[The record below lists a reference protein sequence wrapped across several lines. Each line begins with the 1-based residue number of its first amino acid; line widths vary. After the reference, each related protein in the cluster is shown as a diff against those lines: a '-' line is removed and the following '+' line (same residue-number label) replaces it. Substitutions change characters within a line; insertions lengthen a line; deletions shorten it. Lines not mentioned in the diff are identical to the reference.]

1 MSNDPN
7 AAKYQIR
14 ARISAEGVIDKPDV
28 VGAVFGQTEGLLGD
42 ELDLRDLQKS
52 GRIGRIEVEIDSRKG
67 KSEGEI
73 RSPPRWTRSRPP
85 SWPLA
90 SRPSTVSVPAG
101 PRSRSSASR
110 ISVSPSARRSSN
122 APRSIL
128 QKLQE
133 EAKGVGI
140 DLTESVRKAV
150 QVEEITTYGPEHLPA
165 GPNIDQADA
174 LIVVEGRSDVLN
186 LLRCGI
192 KNVIAVEGT
201 SVPQTVKDLSRGKT
215 VTVFT
220 DGDRAGE
227 LILREMLQTMDIDFV
242 ARAPRGSEVEEL
254 TQKQLVKCLRNK
266 IPIEPVPGD
275 DRLRV
280 LGLDPYPDG
289 RARRRVRG
297 RTFRARGGERRDE
310 RRDDRRDDRR
320 DNRREPE
327 RERMPPPPPPNRPA
341 PMPVAPPPPPAAL
354 SPELQRYLEL
364 LGSVENA
371 SRSLILGAD
380 DAVVREAPIKEM
392 IETIQALDVPAK
404 TLIFDG
410 VVSQRLLDVA
420 QEKGIG
426 TGHREPRGRGRK
438 DPRGSPRRDEARPPA
453 PGRSLGGR
461 GRDPT
466 PSGPG
471 RSLGRDRLR
480 ASAP

>member
-1 MSNDPN
+1 MPSDPN

-73 RSPPRWTRSRPP
+73 IIP
-85 SWPLA
+85 SSLDQVETAIVA
-90 SRPSTVSVPAG
+90 SGLETVDRIGPCRAKVEVVSVEDI
-101 PRSRSSASR
+101 R
-110 ISVSPSARRSSN
+110 ISKRQKVVERAKE
-122 APRSIL
+122 IL
-128 QKLQE
+128 GRLQE
-133 EAKGVGI
+133 GSKGVGF
-140 DLTESVRKAV
+140 DLTEAVRAAV

-254 TQKQLVKCLRNK
+254 TQKQLLKCLRNK
-266 IPIEPVPGD
+266 IPINQYLEMSGFESTGATREPREERGERGD
-275 DRLRV
+275 
-280 LGLDPYPDG
+280 GGG
-289 RARRRVRG
+289 R
-297 RTFRARGGERRDE
+297 GERRDE
-310 RRDDRRDDRR
+310 RESGGGGPRRDDR
-320 DNRREPE
+320 E
-327 RERMPPPPPPNRPA
+327 RGMPRPV
-341 PMPVAPPPPPAAL
+341 PVAPAPVASVPVATAPL
-354 SPELQRYLEL
+354 TPELGRYFEL
-364 LGSVENA
+364 LNGVENA
-371 SRSLILGAD
+371 SRCLFVGEN
-380 DAVVREAPIKEM
+380 DAVVGEAPVKEM
-392 IETIQALDVPAK
+392 IEAIGALATPAK
-404 TLIFDG
+404 AVVFDG
-410 VVSQRLLDVA
+410 IVSQRLLDA
-420 QEKGIG
+420 AEEKGIG
-426 TGHREPRGRGRK
+426 TVV
-438 DPRGSPRRDEARPPA
+438 GSRLGPIGKFPDQVKIYTRAD
-453 PGRSLGGR
+453 LGG
-461 GRDPT
+461 
-466 PSGPG
+466 PSGP
-471 RSLGRDRLR
+471 R
-480 ASAP
+480 

>member
-1 MSNDPN
+1 MTNDPS

-14 ARISAEGVIDKPDV
+14 ARITAEGVIDKPDV

-73 RSPPRWTRSRPP
+73 VIP
-85 SWPLA
+85 SSLDQVETAILA
-90 SRPSTVSVPAG
+90 SGLETVDRIGPCRAKIEVVSVEDI
-101 PRSRSSASR
+101 R
-110 ISVSPSARRSSN
+110 ISKRQKVVDRAKE
-122 APRSIL
+122 IL
-128 QKLQE
+128 AHLQE
-133 EAKGVGI
+133 EGKGVGM
-140 DLTESVRKAV
+140 DLTEAVRKAV

-254 TQKQLVKCLRNK
+254 TQKQLLKCLRNK
-266 IPIEPVPGD
+266 IPLNQYLEMSGFESTGATREPREERGE
-275 DRLRV
+275 
-280 LGLDPYPDG
+280 GGGG
-289 RARRRVRG
+289 RREEGPRN
-297 RTFRARGGERRDE
+297 GGG
-310 RRDDRRDDRR
+310 RRDDR
-320 DNRREPE
+320 E
-327 RERMPPPPPPNRPA
+327 RAPPPPPPRA
-341 PMPVAPPPPPAAL
+341 PIPVAPPPPAPAAQL
-354 SPELQRYLEL
+354 TPELTRYFDL
-364 LGSVENA
+364 LSGVENA
-371 SRSLILGAD
+371 SRCLIVGED
-380 DAVVREAPIKEM
+380 DAVVGEAPVKDM
-392 IETIQALDVPAK
+392 IDTVIGLTAPAK
-404 TLIFDG
+404 ALVFDG
-410 VVSQRLLDVA
+410 IVSQRLLDVA

-426 TGHREPRGRGRK
+426 TVV
-438 DPRGSPRRDEARPPA
+438 GSRLGPIGKVPDQVRVYTKADLGPA
-453 PGRSLGGR
+453 PGPR
-461 GRDPT
+461 
-466 PSGPG
+466 
-471 RSLGRDRLR
+471 
-480 ASAP
+480 

>member
-1 MSNDPN
+1 MSNDPS
-7 AAKYQIR
+7 AAKYQIK
-14 ARISAEGVIDKPDV
+14 ARILAEGVIDKPDV

-73 RSPPRWTRSRPP
+73 IIP
-85 SWPLA
+85 SSLDQVETAILA
-90 SRPSTVSVPAG
+90 SGLETVDRIGPCRAKIEVISVEDI
-101 PRSRSSASR
+101 R
-110 ISVSPSARRSSN
+110 ISKRAKVVDRAKE
-122 APRSIL
+122 IL
-128 QKLQE
+128 AKLQE
-133 EAKGVGI
+133 ESKGVGM

-150 QVEEITTYGPEHLPA
+150 QVEEITSYGPEHLPA

-266 IPIEPVPGD
+266 IPINQYLEMTGFESTGASRSPMDERGEPMGGDRGPGD
-275 DRLRV
+275 RGSGDRGPGDR
-280 LGLDPYPDG
+280 GPGDRGPGD
-289 RARRRVRG
+289 RG
-297 RTFRARGGERRDE
+297 RGDR
-310 RRDDRRDDRR
+310 DRRDDRGPRR
-320 DNRREPE
+320 DGGDRGGPGPQAVRPL
-327 RERMPPPPPPNRPA
+327 PPPPMATPPA
-341 PMPVAPPPPPAAL
+341 PPAPLP
-354 SPELQRYLEL
+354 PELQRYFDL
-364 LGSVENA
+364 LAGVDNA
-371 SRSLILGAD
+371 SKSLFLGAD
-380 DAVVREAPIKEM
+380 DTVIAEAPVKEM
-392 IETIQALDVPAK
+392 IDTLAALEAPAK
-404 TLIFDG
+404 TLVFDG

-420 QEKGIG
+420 QEKGVELVVASRLGAIG
-426 TGHREPRGRGRK
+426 KIPEKIRVVTRF
-438 DPRGSPRRDEARPPA
+438 DLPA
-453 PGRSLGGR
+453 P
-461 GRDPT
+461 
-466 PSGPG
+466 
-471 RSLGRDRLR
+471 
-480 ASAP
+480 APVR

>member
-73 RSPPRWTRSRPP
+73 LIP
-85 SWPLA
+85 SSLDQVETAILA
-90 SRPSTVSVPAG
+90 SGLETVDRIG
-101 PRSRSSASR
+101 PCRAKIEI
-110 ISVSPSARRSSN
+110 ISVEDIRIAKREKIVER
-122 APRSIL
+122 AKMIL

-266 IPIEPVPGD
+266 IPINQYLEMTGFESSGSTRTPMDERAEGSEGGPS
-275 DRLRV
+275 DR
-280 LGLDPYPDG
+280 
-289 RARRRVRG
+289 
-297 RTFRARGGERRDE
+297 RGGERRDE
-310 RRDDRRDDRR
+310 RRDDRREDRR

-354 SPELQRYLEL
+354 SPELQRYFEL
-364 LGSVENA
+364 LGSIENA

-420 QEKGIG
+420 QEKGISTVIANRVG
-426 TGHREPRGRGRK
+426 AVGKIPEG
-438 DPRGSPRRDEARPPA
+438 
-453 PGRSLGGR
+453 
-461 GRDPT
+461 
-466 PSGPG
+466 
-471 RSLGRDRLR
+471 LR
-480 ASAP
+480 VVTKLDLQPQAAH